1 MSEDWDIPVPAFK
14 PDEALLRLRRDLR
27 ELGLS
32 EREGRFER
40 KGEALARAAV
50 SADGTQLLVAM
61 VKRPA
66 RSPDWQERTLRDG
79 AQVRDFVA
87 ELKKKLALWSDRDE

>member
-1 MSEDWDIPVPAFK
+1 MSEDWDIALPPFK

-40 KGEALARAAV
+40 KGEVLARAAV
-50 SADGTQLLVAM
+50 SADSTQLLVAM

-79 AQVRDFVA
+79 AQLREFVA
-87 ELKKKLALWSDRDE
+87 DLKKKLAQWSDRDE